1 MSDSRRIE
9 DQCLRASLEAA
20 IDQRKI
26 QATFYRGGWRR
37 GNPMWA
43 DLRAENLLLLRELQR
58 VHRNGLAIAGP
69 IVEREDAITAAKA
82 EALRAGDHHVGLDA
96 A

>member
-1 MSDSRRIE
+1 MDQRRIE

-20 IDQRKI
+20 IE
-26 QATFYRGGWRR
+26 QAERDAAWYRGGWRR
-37 GNPMWA
+37 GDPAWA
-43 DLRAENLLLLRELQR
+43 DLRAENLTILRKLRR
-58 VHRNGLAIAGP
+58 VYRNGLAIAAP